1 MGYRRLSDGFELV
14 EGDIADTVLVG
25 SLLKRVDAVM
35 HFAASAYVGESMVN
49 PRKYFSNNI
58 EKALLLLDAVIASDV
73 RMFVFSS
80 TCPTYGVPEV
90 VPIVESSPKD
100 PINPW
105 SHQALD
111 GMGALGL

>member
-1 MGYRRLSDGFELV
+1 V
-14 EGDIADTVLVG
+14 EGDIADTALVG

-80 TCPTYGVPEV
+80 TCLDT
-90 VPIVESSPKD
+90 IVRTAFEWEERLPSYLK
-100 PINPW
+100 
-105 SHQALD
+105 Q
-111 GMGALGL
+111 G